1 MIFDITPLISEEL
14 AVFPGDMPYQSK
26 IAMSFEQ
33 GHNLRLGSL
42 HGTFHLGAHTD
53 APSHYHP
60 QGQDIAQR
68 SLDPYI
74 GPCTVLAVKRSKGL
88 IEPQDLPS
96 SPIKPRV
103 LFKTESFP
111 DPNRWQN
118 DFMALSPALVEELAR
133 QGVVL
138 IGIDTPSVDPAT
150 SKELPSHQAIYRHD
164 IAILEGVVLTSVN
177 EGDYELIA
185 LPLKIKGADASPVR
199 AILRSL

>member
-1 MIFDITPLISEEL
+1 
-14 AVFPGDMPYQSK
+14 
-26 IAMSFEQ
+26 
-33 GHNLRLGSL
+33 
-42 HGTFHLGAHTD
+42 
-53 APSHYHP
+53 
-60 QGQDIAQR
+60 
-68 SLDPYI
+68 
-74 GPCTVLAVKRSKGL
+74 
-88 IEPQDLPS
+88 
-96 SPIKPRV
+96 
-103 LFKTESFP
+103 
-111 DPNRWQN
+111 
-118 DFMALSPALVEELAR
+118 MALSPALVEELAR